1 MFGYIRP
8 LKDELKVREFEQF
21 KACYCG
27 LCRVLKQEYGQF
39 ARFLLT
45 YDFTFLAMLLWDGEE
60 EPQTVSARCPASPFR
75 RKSAC
80 APSPVLARCAG
91 YSVILS
97 WWKLRDT
104 VDDEGFFASLKD
116 RLLLLLFKR
125 HYKKASRLYPG
136 FMEAV
141 SENLSALRLL
151 EGQPEAT
158 MDACADRF
166 ARITRAMVTDVAQ
179 PEKRRPLEQVLYHTG
194 RFIYLLDALD
204 DLSDDMDKGRFNPL
218 VGRFTPEE
226 GRLSAKDNAA
236 LKETLE
242 HSGRL
247 ISAAFELLPISAWTE
262 ILKNI
267 IYLGMPAALNRVI
280 AGTCAGGE
288 QNTKEIG

>member
-27 LCRVLKQEYGQF
+27 LCRALKKDYGQF

-45 YDFTFLAMLLWDGEE
+45 YDFTFLAMLLWDGRED
-60 EPQTVSARCPASPFR
+60 PKIASARCPASPVR
-75 RKSAC
+75 RKTVC
-80 APSPVLARCAG
+80 VPSPVLARCAG

-97 WWKLRDT
+97 WWKLKDT
-104 VDDEGFFASLKD
+104 VDDEGFFTSLKD
-116 RLLLLLFKR
+116 RLLLLFFKR
-125 HYKKASRLYPG
+125 HYKKASRLYPD
-136 FMEAV
+136 FKEAV

-151 EGQPEAT
+151 EGRPGAT

-166 ARITRAMVTDVAQ
+166 ARITRAMAADVTR
-179 PEKRRPLEQVLYHTG
+179 PEIRRPLEQLLYHTG

-204 DLSDDMDKGRFNPL
+204 DLSGDMAKGRFNPL
-218 VGRFTPEE
+218 VGRFNPVD
-226 GRLSAKDNAA
+226 GRLSEKDGAA

-247 ISAAFELLPISAWTE
+247 IGAAFELLPVGAWTE

-267 IYLGMPAALNRVI
+267 IYLGMPQALNRVF
-280 AGTCAGGE
+280 AGTGE
-288 QNTKEIG
+288 GNRRRRRAKH